1 MSVYVL
7 VLCYSG
13 TYSALSAL
21 IGSSKRATLASCAC
35 ITYMQCSCRT
45 SVERVAQYTAVE
57 TAMITTAIA
66 SYSKAAH
73 SLLDIAVQSVVYTYC
88 IL

>member
-1 MSVYVL
+1 
-7 VLCYSG
+7 
-13 TYSALSAL
+13 
-21 IGSSKRATLASCAC
+21 
-35 ITYMQCSCRT
+35 MQCSCRT

-73 SLLDIAVQSVVYTYC
+73 SLLDIAMQSVVYTYC